1 MKSFKQ
7 RYRETLDTIQ
17 TPQFNPEKMERADRR
32 YHRALMRQRLT
43 IAASAAVLFLVCT
56 AGVQAA
62 KHYGKSF
69 IFADENGF
77 YTADEKTALNWRET
91 EGIDTANA
99 QDEGAD
105 ATAFCGD
112 LPGKAA
118 GEAAGESAGEAA
130 RESAKVEDYSD
141 TLEKDIPEF
150 SLANGEELESKE
162 YHSLADVQKAGF
174 IIALPDF
181 SLLGDRISRE
191 DYYTL
196 DDSYVMVMIE
206 TDGRNFYMD
215 QSYYGN
221 SEAHSSNIVYSD
233 GLCNKRNYVSKDG
246 YLFIIADS
254 VAEDGSVTQIHAA
267 ISVGDYELI
276 IDMSGYGEE
285 EVFAILDSMDLA
297 VYEP

>member
-112 LPGKAA
+112 LPG
-118 GEAAGESAGEAA
+118 EAAE
-130 RESAKVEDYSD
+130 
-141 TLEKDIPEF
+141 DIPEF